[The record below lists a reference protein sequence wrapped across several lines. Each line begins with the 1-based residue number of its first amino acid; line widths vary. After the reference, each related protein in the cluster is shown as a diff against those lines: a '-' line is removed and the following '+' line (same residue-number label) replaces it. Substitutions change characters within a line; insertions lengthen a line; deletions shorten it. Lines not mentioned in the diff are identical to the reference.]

1 MNRLSLAYEGFELD
15 LASRKQEVQN
25 HHKALHEKTGR
36 GNDFLGWLELPIHPE
51 NLDLDKIETVAAKL
65 RKQSDVVI
73 TIGIGGSYLGLKMG
87 QEFLRK
93 EMVEDTEVIFAGH
106 NISSDYLTRL
116 FKYLE
121 GKTYSVIV
129 ISKSGTTTEP
139 AIAFRYFQKDL
150 KEKFADYKDRIV
162 AVTDA
167 SKGALR
173 TLANNE
179 GYETFVIP
187 DDVGGRYS
195 VLTPVG
201 LLGLAVLGHDIRNI
215 IKGAAQS
222 YYDLL
227 TDNIEENKAYQ
238 YAILRNHLY
247 QNQGIPVELMVSYE
261 PSLLYLNEWW
271 KQLYGESDGKDG
283 KGLFPAS
290 AGYSTDLHSLGQ
302 YVQEGERM
310 LFETVIKVN
319 KTHSEMIIEEDELD
333 LDGLNYLAGKSVNFV
348 NEKALEGTKLA
359 HLDGQVPQIL
369 IDIEDLSEE
378 TLGYVIYFFEKACAM
393 SGYILGVNPF
403 DQPGVE
409 AYKKNMFM
417 LLGKP
422 GF

>member
-1 MNRLSLAYEGFELD
+1 MSKLALRYEGFDVD
-15 LASRKQEVQN
+15 LAAKKEKIANGHKQ
-25 HHKALHEKTGR
+25 LHEKTGR

-51 NLDLDKIETVAAKL
+51 NLELDKIEEIAAKL

-93 EMVEDTEVIFAGH
+93 EYKDETELIFAGH
-106 NISSDYLTRL
+106 NISSDYLSRL
-116 FKYLE
+116 FRYLE
-121 GKTYSVIV
+121 GKTYSVVV

-162 AVTDA
+162 AITDA
-167 SKGALR
+167 NKGALR
-173 TLANNE
+173 TLADNE

-201 LLGLAVLGHDIRNI
+201 LLGLATLGHDIRAI

-227 TDNIEENKAYQ
+227 TDDIKENVAYQ
-238 YAILRNHLY
+238 YAVLRNHLY
-247 QNQGIPVELMVSYE
+247 QEENKSVELMCSYE
-261 PSLLYLNEWW
+261 PNLLYLNEWW
-271 KQLYGESDGKDG
+271 KQLYGESDGKEG
-283 KGLFPAS
+283 LGLFPAS

-302 YVQEGERM
+302 FVQEGERM

-319 KTHSEMIIEEDELD
+319 KTYSEMLIEEDELD

-369 IDIEDLSEE
+369 IDLEDLSEE

-422 GF
+422 GY